1 MTDKLEVRISSMIHG
16 KSEAYPELNGKRL
29 PRMWRVGWAGTRYA
43 LPLGFSRQ
51 KDADAAKRALEA
63 AGIVSVEDF
72 KRVGR
77 PVFERVMIEALDW

>member
-1 MTDKLEVRISSMIHG
+1 MTDKLEVRIGSMVTR

-43 LPLGFSRQ
+43 VPLGFSR
-51 KDADAAKRALEA
+51 KRDADAAKRALEA
-63 AGIVSVEDF
+63 AGIVSAEDF
-72 KRVGR
+72 RRVGR